1 MSEDRRTRLKR
12 WLESGEVSLQP
23 LTFPQRELWEASP
36 IPVADPSNHIC
47 TFIEV
52 RGLLTAE
59 DCYEAV
65 QGVINR
71 QEIMRLSVLPGKD
84 QPVQMIRASGTPK
97 MQFRDLSSLSERRS
111 EAVEELMQ
119 EAFSEPFDLVQGPL
133 YRVNVI
139 RRSADDHLLVLT
151 IHHAIAD
158 GWSLGTFV
166 QDLCATHLLR
176 QTGKT
181 EGLAPVQLTYSAWGA
196 AERAYW
202 TSAEISQHIPFW
214 KSQLSGAQRL
224 LTTPV
229 DLHVIG
235 APLERLVSHL
245 PVNLGR
251 ATRQLARRQGVTL
264 FSTLLTVFRIAMARW
279 MDAQDIIVGTPVAN
293 RSKQAIRE
301 TMGYC
306 SSVVPLRGQVD
317 HDRPF
322 SENLRSVHQSSVDSF
337 AHAIPFVELARALGD
352 RPSQGHTPI
361 FDVRFALQNHPV
373 PDAIISGMAFKLR
386 MRSTG
391 TARFH
396 LGCEITENG
405 EALEVVWLFRP
416 KLFSK
421 EEINNLAS
429 LFEVVLAQVA
439 RMPENRTAA
448 LTTRDR

>member
-23 LTFPQRELWEASP
+23 LTFPQRELWESSP

-59 DCYEAV
+59 DCHAAV

-71 QEIMRLSVLPGKD
+71 QEVMRLSILPGKD

-97 MQFRDLSSLSERRS
+97 MQFRHLSSASERRP
-111 EAVEELMQ
+111 EAIEELMQ

-133 YRVNVI
+133 YRVKVL
-139 RRSADDHLLVLT
+139 RRDADDHLMVLT

-158 GWSLGTFV
+158 GWSLGAFV
-166 QDLCATHLLR
+166 QDLCTAYVSRLAGR
-176 QTGKT
+176 A
-181 EGLAPVQLTYSAWGA
+181 EGLPPVHLSYSAWGA
-196 AERAYW
+196 AERAFW
-202 TSAEISQHIPFW
+202 SSGEIDQHVPFW
-214 KSQLSGAQRL
+214 KSELAGAQRL

-229 DLHVIG
+229 DLHAV
-235 APLERLVSHL
+235 ATPLKRLVFHL

-251 ATRQLARRQGVTL
+251 AARGLARRHGVTL
-264 FSTLLTVFRIAMARW
+264 FSTLLTVFRIALSRW
-279 MDAQDIIVGTPVAN
+279 MDAYDVVVGTPVAN
-293 RSKQAIRE
+293 RSKQSIRE
-301 TMGYC
+301 SMGYC
-306 SSVVPLRGQVD
+306 SGVVPLRDQIE

-322 SENLRSVHQSSVDSF
+322 SDSLRAIHQTSVDGF
-337 AHAIPFVELARALGD
+337 AHAIPFVELMRALGD
-352 RPSQGHTPI
+352 RPTPGHTPL

-373 PDAIISGMAFKLR
+373 PDVAVSGMAFKLR

-416 KLFSK
+416 KLFS
-421 EEINNLAS
+421 EGEINNLGS
-429 LFEVVLAQVA
+429 LFEAVLARVA
-439 RMPENRTAA
+439 RMPESRTAA
-448 LTTRDR
+448 LTI